1 MEMFGSVILDDFRFQ
16 QRPIIIFSSGD
27 QFENSAEIVST
38 IYCVLN
44 SNWILCN
51 TDFLWPMK
59 ALSCEFVQIAKR
71 IWPFHSVCFS
81 Y

>member
-44 SNWILCN
+44 SN
-51 TDFLWPMK
+51 
-59 ALSCEFVQIAKR
+59 
-71 IWPFHSVCFS
+71 
-81 Y
+81 

>member
-1 MEMFGSVILDDFRFQ
+1 MQFPDRKRKKLVMEMFGSVILDDFRFQ

-44 SNWILCN
+44 SN
-51 TDFLWPMK
+51 
-59 ALSCEFVQIAKR
+59 
-71 IWPFHSVCFS
+71 
-81 Y
+81 